1 MFSLWQFIFRP
12 REGENSQFYFYQN
25 TSKAISKNPYHV
37 HNYSQRLSP
46 GIIEGRVYHKQVW
59 KANRIR
65 IFILF
70 TKKTFRT
77 RRQAGNTLQAHINN
91 QLTTTPCQEIRQPN
105 HWRTIIPLRNN
116 FHYCHPCWSRTSVC
130 ATVVL
135 SILTR
140 LYRPAPMQ
148 KQAITTADTLRSTR
162 WMQTKENE
170 VLLTSISYSEKGYS
184 YFQSFLPLIKSLKG
198 STHLYNLWEIF
209 PHK

>member
-1 MFSLWQFIFRP
+1 MSKAFPIRNQLKKPNLRCLASNSFPRIDMCIKVTFFFSKFLNLPKTMFSLWQFIFRP

-105 HWRTIIPLRNN
+105 H
-116 FHYCHPCWSRTSVC
+116 
-130 ATVVL
+130 
-135 SILTR
+135 
-140 LYRPAPMQ
+140 
-148 KQAITTADTLRSTR
+148 
-162 WMQTKENE
+162 
-170 VLLTSISYSEKGYS
+170 
-184 YFQSFLPLIKSLKG
+184 
-198 STHLYNLWEIF
+198 
-209 PHK
+209 